1 MSVEV
6 TGVDKGSPAQRA
18 GIQPGDVLETLNGHE
33 IVDVLDFRFYQNEKR
48 LIAVY
53 LRNGKR
59 RRAKIRKGEYE
70 ETGMEFSTYLM
81 DKQHSCRNKCI
92 FCFIDQMPPGMRESL
107 YFKDDDSRLSFLF
120 GNYITLTNISEHEV
134 QRIIEMHI
142 SPINISVH
150 TTNPELRVKM
160 MKNRFAGEALSI
172 LHRLAAAGIELN
184 CQLVL
189 CPGIN
194 DGEELRRSLSDL
206 TAYESVACVACVPV
220 GLTKYREGLEPLRPF
235 TAKEAAE
242 VIDLIDEFGDKME
255 KERGGRVAYASD
267 EFYLLS
273 GREIPPAAY
282 YGDFLQL
289 ENGVGLWALLKS
301 EAQKALEDQEPPK
314 AARHISVATGVSAAA
329 LLKEIAKSCEKRWEN
344 FRCDVYTIENR
355 FFGPLITVAG
365 LVTGGDLLEQL
376 KGKDLHDGL
385 YIPSVMLR
393 QHEDCFLDDITL
405 RDVKKQLNVPVIPV
419 NNDGYELIAAF
430 AGENI

>member
-1 MSVEV
+1 MSVMI
-6 TGVDKGSPAQRA
+6 TGVDKGSPAERA
-18 GIQPGDVLETLNGHE
+18 GILPGDMLETLNGHE
-33 IVDVLDFRFYQNEKR
+33 IVDVLDFRFYQNEKK
-48 LIAVY
+48 LIACY
-53 LRNGKR
+53 IRNGKR

-160 MKNRFAGEALSI
+160 MKNRFAGESLSV

-189 CPGIN
+189 CPDIN
-194 DGEELRRSLSDL
+194 DKEELRRSLSDL
-206 TAYESVACVACVPV
+206 TAYESVGCIACVPV
-220 GLTKYREGLEPLRPF
+220 GLTRYREGLEPLRPF
-235 TAKEAAE
+235 TAKEAAD
-242 VIDLIDEFGDKME
+242 VIDLIDEFGDQME
-255 KERGGRVAYASD
+255 KTRGERVCYASD

-273 GREIPPAAY
+273 GRPIPDAAY

-301 EAQKALEDQEPPK
+301 ESLKALEDQEPPK
-314 AARHISVATGVSAAA
+314 KLRHISVATGVSAAP
-329 LLKEIAKSCEKRWEN
+329 LLKEIAKRCEERWEN
-344 FRCDVYTIENR
+344 FKCDVYTVENR
-355 FFGPLITVAG
+355 FFGPLITVSG
-365 LVTGGDLLEQL
+365 LVTGGDLLQQL
-376 KGKDLHDGL
+376 KDKELHDAL
-385 YIPSVMLR
+385 FIPSVMLR
-393 QHEDCFLDDITL
+393 QNEDCFLDDITL
-405 RDVKKQLNVPVIPV
+405 ETVRNELKVPVFPV

-430 AGENI
+430 AGENL